1 MVNPPTWY
9 IKIQLVLYII
19 LIVSDIVT
27 QHRFAT
33 TCLVI
38 IGLSIIL
45 CVYLQYFEYSDFW
58 WQNIMLFP
66 VGCSVAL
73 LRDRIRQLFS
83 WHTKKRRIGILVV
96 SFIGFTVLSFLLVHN
111 MMFVIRIIF
120 RIVITMTAIIVFQ
133 CCNLY
138 SKTFA
143 FLGKH
148 SLEIFLIHVGLC
160 GQLFTE
166 NEVGEFDF
174 AFYLMVVIIGMI
186 IIRYLSNWIL
196 QKIRY
201 LK

>member
-1 MVNPPTWY
+1 
-9 IKIQLVLYII
+9 
-19 LIVSDIVT
+19 
-27 QHRFAT
+27 
-33 TCLVI
+33 
-38 IGLSIIL
+38 
-45 CVYLQYFEYSDFW
+45 
-58 WQNIMLFP
+58 MLFP

-83 WHTKKRRIGILVV
+83 WHTKKRRIGILVA